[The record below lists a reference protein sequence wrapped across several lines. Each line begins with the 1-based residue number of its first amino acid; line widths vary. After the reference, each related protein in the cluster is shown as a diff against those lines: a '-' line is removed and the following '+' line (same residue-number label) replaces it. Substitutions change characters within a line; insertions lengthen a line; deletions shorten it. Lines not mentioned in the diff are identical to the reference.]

1 MIFLD
6 EKAKSGGN
14 ADAYRC
20 FLTHYYG
27 KSTVFGQFLA
37 MAHTRLEPFLLLILH
52 FVKGL
57 IILII
62 VRIRKDRINNM
73 DIKKLL
79 GGIKN
84 CSCGKD
90 HLCPIDLVDIAEG
103 AITRLGDYCKE
114 YKNILVICDKNT
126 YAACGKEVM
135 AVLEN
140 AELLI
145 LKEQT
150 DVVIPDEVQ
159 LEIIEKAMNGTDLIV
174 GVGSGV
180 INDLCKQVSFKN
192 NLPYFIVATAP
203 SMDGYASVGSA
214 LILGGM
220 KITLNARP
228 PKAIIAEPEVLATAP
243 TPMLQAGYGD
253 IIGKYSCLNDWLLA
267 KVIKGEYFCKAVY
280 DLTMSCVKEVEPLAE
295 AVLAREPKAVAA
307 LMEALV
313 AVGIA
318 MAYVGNSRP
327 ASGSEHHLSHFFEIT
342 GILDNK
348 EYFAHGIDV
357 MCSAAVTCK
366 LREMIRSDGISSTQ
380 KNRGEWQKEIKRIYS
395 TSAEECISLQN
406 KVGFYSADDT
416 AAIEENRGE
425 IEKILNDCPSFDYIL
440 SLLGRIGLDFNEFI
454 KMYGLDKIKDSV
466 LYGKDLKDRYTV
478 LWLNYKYGGNI

>member
-1 MIFLD
+1 
-6 EKAKSGGN
+6 
-14 ADAYRC
+14 
-20 FLTHYYG
+20 
-27 KSTVFGQFLA
+27 
-37 MAHTRLEPFLLLILH
+37 
-52 FVKGL
+52 
-57 IILII
+57 
-62 VRIRKDRINNM
+62 M

-90 HLCPIDLVDIAEG
+90 HICPIDVVDIAEG
-103 AITRLGDYCKE
+103 AIERLKE
-114 YKNILVICDKNT
+114 YCDKYGFSYILLVADRNT
-126 YAACGKEVM
+126 HAACGDRVVKALGLRLQQYIIM
-135 AVLEN
+135 
-140 AELLI
+140 
-145 LKEQT
+145 QT
-150 DVVIPDEVQ
+150 PPDKVVIPDEEQ
-159 LEIIEKAMNGTDLIV
+159 LAFIENSIVSSTDLII
-174 GVGSGV
+174 GIGSGV

-192 NLPYFIVATAP
+192 TLPYFIVATAP

-228 PKAIIAEPEVLATAP
+228 PKAIIAEPAVLATAP
-243 TPMLQAGYGD
+243 TPMLQSGYGD

-267 KVIKGEYFCKAVY
+267 KVIKKEYLCKEVY

-295 AVLAREPKAVAA
+295 DVLARKPSAVGA

-348 EYFAHGIDV
+348 EYFLHGIDV
-357 MCSAAVTCK
+357 MYSAAVTCK
-366 LREMIRSDGISSTQ
+366 LREMILKSGVSSAE
-380 KNRGEWQKEIKRIYS
+380 KDRGDWKEDVKRIYS
-395 TSAEECISLQN
+395 TSAEECIALQE
-406 KVGFYSADDT
+406 KVGLYAADDT
-416 AAIEENRGE
+416 AAIEKGRDE
-425 IEKILNDCPSFDYIL
+425 IEKILSECPSFDYIL
-440 SLLGRIGLDFNEFI
+440 SLLSRIGLDFNEFI
-454 KMYGLDKIKDSV
+454 KMYGEDKIKDAV

-478 LWLNYKYGGNI
+478 LWLNYKYGGNK